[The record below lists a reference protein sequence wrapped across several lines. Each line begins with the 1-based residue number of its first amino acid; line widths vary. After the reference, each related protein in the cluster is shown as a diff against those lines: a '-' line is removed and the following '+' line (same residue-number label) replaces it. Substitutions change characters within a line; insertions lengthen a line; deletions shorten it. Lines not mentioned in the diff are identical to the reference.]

1 MDAILPEQVR
11 GPMALLHVQMLTRN
25 LNPSA
30 QAAQDIP
37 SGRWIWR
44 SGHRAEPQSHNA
56 LQGCYGDAKY
66 LLTYLLL

>member
-37 SGRWIWR
+37 SGR
-44 SGHRAEPQSHNA
+44 
-56 LQGCYGDAKY
+56 
-66 LLTYLLL
+66 